1 MAPWDIGSSNANT
14 SFSTS
19 SVKWNDVSIMGI
31 QFRTPKKMID
41 YTRHGHNE
49 IVSERLQY
57 NEQGKYEK
65 DIPQFVVWIKED
77 ENENREEDD
86 RWRMTKKAASQL
98 GVPIV
103 VIDRE
108 KYAIRETEK
117 IKLMEEIFLGE
128 KENTL
133 GLRDEELLERMI
145 VEFENNKT
153 GLMYASEELKQKYFT
168 DEKREKMIE
177 NIKNR
182 IKEFEQNDPERYKI
196 CVKSMADI
204 LEGEINKGKSNV
216 GHKIIDINPI
226 FYQNLDEFNDKL
238 RHLNENVQTNEEQ
251 VKMLGKKEERLK
263 TFKTMQA
270 INQTPYYDNNKLH
283 SIEHIEKVI
292 YFSSLLAKNEGLAR
306 KRYKFIISSC
316 SIS

>member
-1 MAPWDIGSSNANT
+1 
-14 SFSTS
+14 
-19 SVKWNDVSIMGI
+19 
-31 QFRTPKKMID
+31 MID
-41 YTRHGHNE
+41 HSRHGHNE
-49 IVSERLQY
+49 IVSDRLKY

-77 ENENREEDD
+77 ENENRKEDD

-108 KYAIRETEK
+108 KFVIREAEK

-145 VEFENNKT
+145 VEFENNRT

-182 IKEFEQNDPERYKI
+182 TKEFEQNDPERYKI
-196 CVKSMADI
+196 CVKSMVNI
-204 LEGEINKGKSNV
+204 LEGEINKGKSNT
-216 GHKIIDINPI
+216 GDKIIDINPI
-226 FYQNLDEFNDKL
+226 FYQYLDEFNEKL
-238 RHLNENVQTNEEQ
+238 GVYENTQTNEEQ
-251 VKMLGKKEERLK
+251 VKMLGAEEKLK
-263 TFKTMQA
+263 TFKAMQT

-292 YFSSLLAKNEGLAR
+292 YLSSMLAKNEGVTR
-306 KRYKFIISSC
+306 KRYRFIISEC
-316 SIS
+316 SVSRLW